1 MDTIIVKG
9 GNRLSGRVKV
19 EGAKNAVLPI
29 MTASLLASEGVS
41 EFTNVPALSDVDTI
55 SAVLEGLNAKVEKN
69 IEQIKV
75 VVDARGELSTQAAY
89 EFVSKM
95 RASVL
100 VLGPLLARFGYAEV
114 AMPGGCAI
122 GSRPIELH
130 LKGLEALGAV
140 IEQKNG
146 YLVGTV
152 KDRLKGAD
160 IYLDFPSVGA
170 TQNILMAAVLAEGKT
185 ILGNVAR
192 EPEIVDLAN
201 FLNQMGA
208 NIQGAGTDT
217 ITVYGVETLT
227 GAKHEIIPDRIE
239 AGTFLVAA
247 AITRGDVYVEGAI
260 YEHMHALIAKLK
272 EAGCHIEIDT
282 RGIHLSAEQNLKAID
297 IKTMPH
303 PGFPTDMQAQMMA
316 LMLSLEGNSSVN
328 ETVFENRFMHATE
341 FQKMNA
347 QIKVDKRF
355 AYISNS
361 TLQGADVAATD
372 LRSGAALVLAG
383 LIAKGYTKVTALH
396 HLDRGY
402 VDFHKKL
409 RNLGAEIERTGDTKQ
424 LIKA

>member
-9 GNRLSGRVKV
+9 GHRLSGRVKV

-29 MTASLLASEGVS
+29 MTASLLASEGIS

-55 SAVLEGLNAKVEKN
+55 SAVLEGLNAKVEKHM
-69 IEQIKV
+69 EQNKV
-75 VVDARGELSTQAAY
+75 VVDARGDLSTLAAY

-122 GSRPIELH
+122 GLRPIELH

-146 YLVGTV
+146 YLIGTV

-185 ILGNVAR
+185 VIGNVAR

-201 FLNQMGA
+201 YLNQMGA
-208 NIQGAGTDT
+208 NVQGAGTDT
-217 ITVYGVETLT
+217 ITVNGVETLT

-260 YEHMHALIAKLK
+260 YEHMQALIAKLK

-282 RGIHLSAEQNLKAID
+282 KGIHLTASQNLKAID

-316 LMLSLEGNSSVN
+316 LMLSLEGDSSVN

-347 QIKVDKRF
+347 QIIVDKRF
-355 AYISNS
+355 AYISTS